1 MSNQQTQQ
9 KQNWVKKDP
18 NALSKPKWCSG
29 SCGVYIYWDPTAEK
43 ASSGKM
49 IPQDIEKGGKHDC
62 PRNSR
67 SPTYDQSLSP
77 VPEPDDVPGYVID
90 AYNKRKKE
98 HKERLAGQT
107 VIPPPSDEE
116 ETPVAAGQYTE
127 RQHNEIIA
135 MHGLT
140 QKFLGEIRDYLEV
153 LVRRSETGPSLV
165 YQPSG
170 MLNNLNEEFKKNE
183 KVLQP
188 QPQPI
193 EQQQQMSAGPTTE
206 GEAGEL
212 QDVQDEKDYQEYVK
226 EMEERKMA

>member
-1 MSNQQTQQ
+1 MSNQTQQQ

-18 NALSKPKWCSG
+18 NALSKPKYCTG
-29 SCGVYIYWDPTAEK
+29 ECGNYMYWDPTAEK

-49 IPQDIEKGGKHDC
+49 IPQDVLTGNKHDC

-67 SPTYDQSLSP
+67 SPNYDPNLQA
-77 VPEPDDVPGYVID
+77 VPEPEDVPGFVID

-107 VIPPPSDEE
+107 VIPPPSEE
-116 ETPVAAGQYTE
+116 ETPVGQYTE

-188 QPQPI
+188 QPVV

-206 GEAGEL
+206 GGGEAGEL